1 MALIGNGSMLVTIS
15 QDSIML
21 VSSVDVLVKGIPITQ
36 RPHIEMPPVYLMR
49 NADLVAMD
57 DRITELKNQVGA
69 YTVGLLCISLNL
81 CNRIC
86 SPRTANPVTYHCCC
100 NV

>member
-15 QDSIML
+15 QDGIML

-36 RPHIEMPPVYLMR
+36 RPHVEMPPVHLMR

-57 DRITELKNQVGA
+57 DRITELKNQVGPA
-69 YTVGLLCISLNL
+69 A
-81 CNRIC
+81 RITRKTKVC
-86 SPRTANPVTYHCCC
+86 AIRRD
-100 NV
+100 

>member
-15 QDSIML
+15 QDGIML

-36 RPHIEMPPVYLMR
+36 RPHIEVPPVYLMR

-69 YTVGLLCISLNL
+69 HAVDLLF
-81 CNRIC
+81 
-86 SPRTANPVTYHCCC
+86 V
-100 NV
+100 